1 MSTFLPFSLE
11 GVGVHTGRPCRTS
24 VAPATSGVG
33 IVFTTGTGE
42 IQAVASA
49 IDPLSVRST
58 NLTSGSSKAGMVEH
72 LLAALLW
79 YGVKDARIDMEG
91 PEIPILDGSALPW
104 ANALTNAGAHPS
116 PHFVEIEVET
126 EVVHGDSVA
135 RISPCKEP
143 SIAIYL
149 QYDEIDIGSRQMT
162 FAPMIDDF
170 VEILA
175 PARTFALESEVEQ
188 ILASGLGLGGSLENA
203 LIIGESG
210 PLNPGGFRFDDEPVR
225 HKMLDVIGDL
235 ALLGGLPLARLDI
248 IRPGHRIMHEL
259 VRRVIPGTAS

>member
-24 VAPATSGVG
+24 ITPTTPGDG
-33 IVFTTGTGE
+33 IVFATATGD
-42 IQAVASA
+42 IPAVASA
-49 IDPLSVRST
+49 IDPHSIRAT
-58 NLTSGSSKAGMVEH
+58 NLIYGSSRVGMVEH

-79 YGVKDARIDMEG
+79 YGVNDARVDVEG

-104 ANALTNAGAHPS
+104 VNALVNAGAHPS
-116 PHFVEIEVET
+116 PRFVEIDAEI

-135 RISPCKEP
+135 RISPAQELSV
-143 SIAIYL
+143 SIFL
-149 QYDEIDIGSRQMT
+149 QYDEIDMGSRQMVFT
-162 FAPMIDDF
+162 PTVDDF

-175 PARTFALESEVEQ
+175 PARTFAMEDEVEQ

-203 LIIGESG
+203 LIIGNSG
-210 PLNPGGFRFDDEPVR
+210 PLNPGGFRFDNEPVR

-235 ALLGGLPLARLDI
+235 ALLGGLPLARLEI
-248 IRPGHRIMHEL
+248 VRPGHQIMHEL
-259 VRRVIPGTAS
+259 VRRVAPKTAS